1 MTTGTQGGAPP
12 ALDEVDR
19 RLLHR
24 LAEELPLD
32 LGQIAGEIGTTAE
45 DAGQRL
51 RRLRD
56 AGVVRECAAQLD
68 AAAAGL
74 GCTAFLLV
82 RVAQNGDNLA
92 AIRQLLGDLEAV
104 EEAHAVSGDF
114 DWLLK
119 VRTASIAEIQELV
132 TGRLSLV
139 PGFIRAQTCIVLDTA
154 CDFVNADRVRLAG
167 Y

>member
-1 MTTGTQGGAPP
+1 MTA
-12 ALDEVDR
+12 ALDDVDR

-32 LGQIAGEIGTTAE
+32 LTAVADEIGTTAD
-45 DAGQRL
+45 DAAERL
-51 RRLRD
+51 RRLRE
-56 AGVVRECAAQLD
+56 AGVVRECVAQLEP
-68 AAAAGL
+68 AAVGV

-82 RVAQNGDNLA
+82 RVAQTADNLT
-92 AIRQLLGDLEAV
+92 AIRQLLSDLEAV
-104 EEAHAVSGDF
+104 EEAHAVGGDF

-119 VRTASIAEIQELV
+119 VRAATLAELQDIV
-132 TGRLSLV
+132 TGKLSLV
-139 PGFIRAQTCIVLDTA
+139 PGFIRAQTCIVLETA